1 LGDKVMTM
9 NDDQLIDPASPPPS
23 TDAQFSGEAN
33 DATAWEEV
41 APGRFMPRR
50 IKGSCQGRALG

>member
-1 LGDKVMTM
+1 MK
-9 NDDQLIDPASPPPS
+9 DDELNDPASPTAESPA
-23 TDAQFSGEAN
+23 TDAQFSGEAGD
-33 DATAWEEV
+33 DATAWQEV

>member
-1 LGDKVMTM
+1 M
-9 NDDQLIDPASPPPS
+9 NDDQRNHPASPSSESPA
-23 TDAQFSGEAN
+23 TDAQFSGEAGD